1 MSVTL
6 YARFKMGS
14 MKTNLII
21 GASSGIGYSLA
32 QQLLAKGESVISLS
46 RTPPALENVEHHF
59 YNAVS
64 TDALPDIQTPI
75 DSIVY
80 CPGSINL
87 RPFRSLKSGDFLQDW
102 QLNVM
107 GAINCI
113 QKYYPNL
120 SASENASILLFSTV
134 AVQTG
139 MPFHASVATSKGA
152 IEGLT
157 RSLAAEFAPK
167 VRVNCIAPSLTNTP
181 LADKLTNTPA
191 KIDIA
196 ALRHPLKKI
205 GDPAQVAAMAA
216 FLLSA
221 DAAFITGQ
229 IIHLDGGMSAIRL

>member
-1 MSVTL
+1 MSPI
-6 YARFKMGS
+6 KKGN

-21 GASSGIGYSLA
+21 GASSGIGLA
-32 QQLLAKGESVISLS
+32 LARQLLAKGERVISISRNQPAIEGIEHYFYDVLS
-46 RTPPALENVEHHF
+46 SEPFPEL
-59 YNAVS
+59 
-64 TDALPDIQTPI
+64 QTPL

-87 RPFRSLKSGDFLQDW
+87 RPFRALKPADFLQEL

-113 QKYYPNL
+113 QKYYANL
-120 SASENASILLFSTV
+120 SASDNASILMFSTV

-139 MPFHASVATSKGA
+139 MPFHASIAASKGA

-181 LADKLTNTPA
+181 LADKLTNTQA
-191 KIDIA
+191 KLDVATI
-196 ALRHPLKKI
+196 RHPLKKI
-205 GDPAQVAAMAA
+205 GDPEQVAAMAA

-221 DAAFITGQ
+221 EASFITGQ
-229 IIHLDGGMSAIRL
+229 IIHIDGGMSAVRL

>member
-1 MSVTL
+1 
-6 YARFKMGS
+6 

-21 GASSGIGYSLA
+21 GASSGIGLA
-32 QQLLAKGESVISLS
+32 LAKQLIAKGEKVITLS
-46 RTPPALENVEHHF
+46 RTVPAIDNIEHHF
-59 YNAVS
+59 YDAVS
-64 TDALPDIQTPI
+64 TDALPDLQTSI

-87 RPFRSLKSGDFLQDW
+87 RPFRALKPADFLQEL

-113 QKYYPNL
+113 QKYYSNL
-120 SASENASILLFSTV
+120 SASENPSILMFSTV

-139 MPFHASVATSKGA
+139 MPFHASIAVSKGA

-181 LADKLTNTPA
+181 LADKLTNTQA
-191 KIDIA
+191 KLDVA

-205 GDPAQVAAMAA
+205 GDPEQIAAMAA

-221 DAAFITGQ
+221 EASFITGQ
-229 IIHLDGGMSAIRL
+229 IIHIDGGMSAIRL

>member
-1 MSVTL
+1 
-6 YARFKMGS
+6 

-21 GASSGIGYSLA
+21 GASSGIGLA
-32 QQLLAKGESVISLS
+32 LAKQLIAKGEKVITLS
-46 RTPPALENVEHHF
+46 RTVPAIDNIEHHF
-59 YNAVS
+59 YDVVS
-64 TDALPDIQTPI
+64 TDALPDLQTSI

-87 RPFRSLKSGDFLQDW
+87 RPFRALKPADFLQEL

-113 QKYYPNL
+113 QKYYSNL
-120 SASENASILLFSTV
+120 SASENPSILMFSTV

-139 MPFHASVATSKGA
+139 MPFHASIAVSKGA

-181 LADKLTNTPA
+181 LADKLTNAQA
-191 KIDIA
+191 KLDVA

-205 GDPAQVAAMAA
+205 GDPEQIAAMAA

-221 DAAFITGQ
+221 EASFITGQ
-229 IIHLDGGMSAIRL
+229 IIHIDGGMSAIRL

>member
-1 MSVTL
+1 
-6 YARFKMGS
+6 

-21 GASSGIGYSLA
+21 GASSGIGLA
-32 QQLLAKGESVISLS
+32 LAKQLIAKGEKVIALS
-46 RTPPALENVEHHF
+46 RTVPAIDNIEHHF
-59 YNAVS
+59 YDAVS
-64 TDALPDIQTPI
+64 TDALPDLQTAI

-87 RPFRSLKSGDFLQDW
+87 RPFRALKPADFLQEL

-113 QKYYPNL
+113 QKYYSNL
-120 SASENASILLFSTV
+120 SASENASILMFSTV

-139 MPFHASVATSKGA
+139 MPFHASIAVSKGA

-181 LADKLTNTPA
+181 LADKLINTQA
-191 KIDIA
+191 KLDVA

-205 GDPAQVAAMAA
+205 GDPEQVAAMAA

-221 DAAFITGQ
+221 EASFITGQ
-229 IIHLDGGMSAIRL
+229 IIHIDGGMSAVRL